1 MQLFNL
7 KDDPLEINNLAA
19 LPEYKPKVDKMMG
32 LLKEW
37 YTLTNDTATMAP
49 KTILPLEYDYMKL
62 KQIPDA
68 HQPEY
73 VLKKYFK
80 EAGCLEKQ

>member
-1 MQLFNL
+1 
-7 KDDPLEINNLAA
+7 
-19 LPEYKPKVDKMMG
+19 MG
-32 LLKEW
+32 
-37 YTLTNDTATMAP
+37 DTALLT
-49 KTILPLEYDYMKL
+49 TGNILPLEYDPK
-62 KQIPDA
+62 KFEQKPDA